1 MDDDTA
7 TGRLLWHVT
16 LRWRAAVDRAVAP
29 LGLTH
34 AQYSLI
40 ASLYGLTRRGGQP
53 TQRELAEFA
62 ELEPIYVSKL
72 VRALA
77 DSGLVT
83 RTAHP
88 TDARAVQLGLTE
100 QGLQV
105 TQAAI
110 GVVHALQHDLTQP
123 IGGPAS
129 PRNRQLIAI
138 LKDLLGAPPGQPDG
152 SQAMTT
158 TPTLTGQDVAEAQG
172 ALGALLD
179 HVLANADVS
188 GTEYVTFRVITA
200 RGPWATHRDL
210 SSYLAGQPQ
219 LRLDPQAAAAL
230 CAGLVQKGLVSA
242 GEPVAL
248 TDGGARLF
256 ADLSET
262 VRRTTTDI
270 YAGLDPADLATA
282 HNVLATL
289 TDRARRATTPAN

>member
-40 ASLYGLTRRGGQP
+40 ASLYGLTRRGAQP

-72 VRALA
+72 IRALA
-77 DSGLVT
+77 AAGLVT
-83 RTAHP
+83 RSAHP
-88 TDARAVQLGLTE
+88 TDSRAVQLTLTE
-100 QGLQV
+100 KGV
-105 TQAAI
+105 ETTEAAI
-110 GVVHALQHDLTQP
+110 AVVHALQHDLTKP
-123 IGGPAS
+123 IGGPSS

-138 LKDLLGAPPGQPDG
+138 LKDLLGTPPGQPDG

-179 HVLANADVS
+179 HVLSDAGVS

-200 RGPWATHRDL
+200 RGPWASIGEL
-210 SSYLAGQPQ
+210 SAFLATQPQ
-219 LRLDPQAAAAL
+219 LRLDRAAAEAL
-230 CAGLVQKGLVSA
+230 CAGLVQKGLVTA

-248 TDGGARLF
+248 TDAGTNLF
-256 ADLSET
+256 ADLNER
-262 VRRTTTDI
+262 VRRTTADI

-282 HNVLATL
+282 RKVLATL
-289 TDRARRATTPAN
+289 AERARQATN